1 MPFLL
6 GILIVPVG
14 LWLRATLEETHADA
28 DDPAIRELKLPP
40 IAGLLAGGLAGLV
53 TLLGSPLGGA
63 LSDRIGR
70 KPVIGTAYLLIVL
83 GIDPGFLL
91 LDASPSLPTLF
102 GVVAVFGLLNAIG
115 GATAILT
122 QAEIFPVAVRATA
135 MSLTYAL
142 GVAVVGGFGPF
153 IVTWMI
159 GATGDALAPS
169 WYVLACGLVTLLSL
183 PFVPEMRGK
192 TLD

>member
-83 GIDPGFLL
+83 GIYPGFLL